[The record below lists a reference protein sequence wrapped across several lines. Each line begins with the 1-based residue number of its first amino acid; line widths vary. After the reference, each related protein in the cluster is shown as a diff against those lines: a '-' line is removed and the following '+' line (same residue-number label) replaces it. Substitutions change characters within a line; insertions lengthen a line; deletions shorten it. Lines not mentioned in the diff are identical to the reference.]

1 MGTRERRRAERQK
14 RKQRSAERQ
23 AAMAA
28 RYEERNREAREKL
41 KPLEEDERPTV
52 VTIGAVISALLATSI
67 VVAYVAGAEVDGE
80 RPNVLQVI
88 APAFLMGVM
97 AWGLWKARYWAL
109 LGFQT
114 VLLLVILLAAIGL
127 VGATRW
133 QQAIGTSA
141 LIIGA
146 SALFYFNIRAMARI
160 QMPERLPK
168 PRR

>member
-28 RYEERNREAREKL
+28 RYAERNREAREKL
-41 KPLEEDERPTV
+41 KPLEEGERPLV
-52 VTIGAVISALLATSI
+52 MTIGAVVSALMTASI
-67 VVAYVAGAEVDGE
+67 VIAYAAGAEVSGD

-88 APAFLMGVM
+88 APSVLFGVM

-133 QQAIGTSA
+133 QQAIGTSV

-146 SALFYFNIRAMARI
+146 SALFYFNIKAMARI

-168 PRR
+168 P